1 MRVCKCCGRELPEDK
16 FPKLNFG
23 VALTCY
29 DCISQHKKDARAR
42 KKAAEEAISKLKE
55 NRQLQLSEFKPREL
69 IDELKRRGY
78 EGTLTYTE
86 IHSIK
91 L

>member
-1 MRVCKCCGRELPEDK
+1 MLWQRIARGQVSEV
-16 FPKLNFG
+16 NFG
-23 VALTCY
+23 VALTCN
-29 DCISQHKKDARAR
+29 DCISQHKKDARAK

-55 NRQLQLSEFKPREL
+55 NRQLQLSEFTPREL